1 MTQRRQKFAEYYA
14 ACGNV
19 TQAALQAGYSE
30 TYAKTSAGKLLENA
44 SVAAYL
50 QALGIAAQN
59 SRILTA
65 RRRQE
70 LLSEIAENPGEESR
84 DRIRAIDTLNKMTG
98 EYVVKVDASVSHSP
112 KLDAVMAQLGG
123 QGLSEDD

>member
-1 MTQRRQKFAEYYA
+1 MTQRQQKFAEFYA

-30 TYAKTSAGKLLENA
+30 TYARARAGELLENLG
-44 SVAAYL
+44 VAQYL
-50 QALGIAAQN
+50 QSIGASARS

-65 RRRQE
+65 QRRQE
-70 LLSEIAENPGEESR
+70 LLSEIAADPGEDSR

-98 EYVVKVDASVSHSP
+98 EYVVKVDASVVHSP
-112 KLDAVMAQLGG
+112 KLDAIMAQLGG
-123 QGLSEDD
+123 QGLSEND